1 VDDYPFGGGAAWSCR
16 AAPFDSIDAVRGAMP
31 EGTQVVCL
39 SPGGSLFTNR
49 MARELAALPGLLLL
63 CGHYEGIDQRVI
75 DCRVDREISIGDYVL
90 TGGEL
95 AALVVADAV
104 MRFLPGVV
112 GNQDVHAE
120 ESFEQGLLEY
130 PQYTRPAD
138 FRGLPVPEVLLGG
151 HHARIAAWRRE
162 QSLLKT
168 ARVRP
173 DLIEKAALTEEEKER
188 IGGNSHNR
196 RQIELA
202 YNKRF
207 RKWSA
212 GYFLPGI
219 CLHLRHYIH
228 RGTDNK
234 RSIIAYSAFG
244 HPHYE

>member
-1 VDDYPFGGGAAWSCR
+1 MRIEFLTLFPEVIEPYLAASIPGRARQSGRVGFAVHNIRDWTQDRHGRVDDYPFGGGAGMVMS
-16 AAPFDSIDAVRGAMP
+16 PQPLFDSIDAVRSAMP

-39 SPGGSLFTNR
+39 SPGGALFTNR

-95 AALVVADAV
+95 AALVVADAA

-188 IGGNSHNR
+188 IGGNF
-196 RQIELA
+196 A
-202 YNKRF
+202 
-207 RKWSA
+207 
-212 GYFLPGI
+212 
-219 CLHLRHYIH
+219 
-228 RGTDNK
+228 
-234 RSIIAYSAFG
+234 
-244 HPHYE
+244 